1 MIKVLKSGLY
11 TSVQDLGRFGQAS
24 FGVPMSGVM
33 DMQSAKF
40 ANVLL
45 GNPEHAAVLEIT
57 MVGPELEFT
66 EATSICIVGA
76 EMSPKVN
83 GAAVKNN
90 MAINVFKG
98 DRLTFGRLQK
108 GMRCYLAV
116 LGGVQ
121 TESVLGSRS
130 MYWPVTLQ
138 SRLEKGDELKLV
150 EMKKHSLER
159 HAVVRFDDSYVVSE
173 TLEVFEGPEFNELSK
188 EQQTI
193 LFSKTFTISN
203 HNSRMAYQ
211 LNETLQNS
219 LNAIIT
225 APVLPG
231 TVQLTP
237 SGQLIVLMRDC
248 QTTGGYPRV
257 LQLTEASINSLAQ
270 KTTGNTIRFRLK
282 PWNLNR

>member
-1 MIKVLKSGLY
+1 MIRVLKAGLY
-11 TSVQDLGRFGQAS
+11 TSVQDLGRFGHGS
-24 FGVPMSGVM
+24 FGVPVSGVM
-33 DMQSAKF
+33 DVQSAKF
-40 ANVLL
+40 ANALL
-45 GNPEHAAVLEIT
+45 GNPEHVAVLEIT

-66 EATSICIVGA
+66 EVTSICMVGA
-76 EMSPKVN
+76 EMSPAIN
-83 GAAVKNN
+83 GKPIKNN
-90 MAINVFKG
+90 MAINVFQG

-138 SRLEKGDELKLV
+138 SKVLKGDELKLM
-150 EMKKHSLER
+150 EMKKHILER
-159 HAVVRFDDSYVVSE
+159 HAVVRFGDSYVVSE

-188 EQQTI
+188 EQQFI
-193 LFSKTFTISN
+193 LFSKSFTISN

-257 LQLTEASINSLAQ
+257 LQLTDASINLLAQ
-270 KTTGNTIRFRLK
+270 KGVGQKLRFVRK
-282 PWNLNR
+282 PYV

>member
-1 MIKVLKSGLY
+1 MIKVLKAGLY

-24 FGVPMSGVM
+24 FGVPFSGVM

-66 EATSICIVGA
+66 VATSICIVGA
-76 EMSPKVN
+76 EMSPRVN
-83 GAAVKNN
+83 GKPIKNN
-90 MAINVFKG
+90 MAIDVFQG

-108 GMRCYLAV
+108 GMRCYLSV

-130 MYWPVTLQ
+130 MYWPVTSQ
-138 SRLEKGDELKLV
+138 SRVLKGDELKLM

-159 HAVVRFDDSYVVSE
+159 HAVVRFDDSYFVSE
-173 TLEVFEGPEFNELSK
+173 TLEVFEGPEFNELTK

-203 HNSRMAYQ
+203 DNSRMAYQ
-211 LNETLQNS
+211 MSQTLPNN

-248 QTTGGYPRV
+248 QTTGGYPRA
-257 LQLTEASINSLAQ
+257 LQLTEAAINILAQ
-270 KTTGNTIRFRLK
+270 KGVGQKLRFVRK
-282 PWNLNR
+282 SHM